1 LATNVALFVDRLLI
15 TSAGYE
21 LSLNQRIV
29 VAEQDGP
36 RPVIYDLDWNPRP
49 AMCRGKDAIA
59 ILACISSFV
68 LHIYYYPRT
77 TMRWTTFVRNSSPS
91 PFHSPLLSCRHK
103 NIVFIVCLCLNA
115 DLDHIAQTI

>member
-1 LATNVALFVDRLLI
+1 LATKVALFANRLLI
-15 TSAGYE
+15 TSAEYE
-21 LSLNQRIV
+21 LSLNQRIT

-77 TMRWTTFVRNSSPS
+77 TMRWTTFVKIP
-91 PFHSPLLSCRHK
+91 PPLLSTAPSYPA
-103 NIVFIVCLCLNA
+103 NIKTLCL
-115 DLDHIAQTI
+115 